1 MPTNTN
7 AIRAGRAFVE
17 LFADDRRLVR
27 GLRAAERKLKAFGAN
42 IRNLGLKM
50 AGLGTA
56 VLAPMLGAAKTFS
69 SMGDQV
75 AKMAKRTGLSVET
88 LSELRFVASQTGTEF
103 ATLENGFRRMQRSIY
118 DAGRGMSTAVDA
130 LTDLGLTF
138 EDLDGLSPEQQFKK
152 LANAISQIS
161 DPTKAAAI
169 AMTLFGRTGTNLLP
183 MFAQGA
189 KGIEAL
195 QQQARALGLT
205 MSGEDARAAEDFTD
219 AMDGLWKVVKMG
231 VFQVGAALAPALKD
245 LAGTI
250 TTIAVKASAWIQAN
264 RDVVVSVAKVAASV
278 VAGGAA
284 LAALGV
290 AVSLAGT
297 VLGGLTTV
305 LGFVLSPLGLVI
317 AAVVALGAVLI
328 KSTDFGGKAVEWLGK
343 AFGWFKNAAVTA
355 ISAVVFAVKNWR
367 AVMEYA
373 AVAGVLHI
381 VRFASQVKHFFVEVI
396 PATLKWFWENWRD
409 IFTTIWR
416 FTKTV
421 VINIGRNL
429 KALWDAIIGFARGEG
444 WNFKWTPLLEGFES
458 AIKKMPE
465 IAERQIGPLE
475 KELQGRVDALGEQL
489 RKEWQAHDAE
499 FREKLGDSSLGKLLG
514 LTGPQVEI
522 NAPDLSGLQDAAELG
537 GVELSR
543 QAAKIGVTGTFNA
556 AALLGLQ
563 AGGAADR
570 TAKATEE
577 TAKNT
582 KKLLDKANTGGLA
595 FS

>member
-1 MPTNTN
+1 LPSSN

-17 LFADDRRLVR
+17 LFADDSKLVR
-27 GLRAAERKLKAFGAN
+27 GLRAAEGKLKAFGAN
-42 IRNLGLKM
+42 VRNMGLKM

-56 VLAPMLGAAKTFS
+56 VLAPMLGAAKAFS

-103 ATLENGFRRMQRSIY
+103 ESLEMGFRRMQRSIY

-152 LANAISQIS
+152 LADALSQIS

-169 AMTLFGRTGTNLLP
+169 AMTLLGRTGTNLLP

-189 KGIEAL
+189 AGIEEL

-205 MSGEDARAAEDFTD
+205 MSGKDAKAAEDFTD
-219 AMDGLWKVVKMG
+219 AMDALWKVVKMG
-231 VFQVGAALAPALKD
+231 VFQVGAALAPALQQ
-245 LAGTI
+245 LAGIFTS
-250 TTIAVKASAWIQAN
+250 IAVGAKSWIEAN
-264 RDVVVSVAKVAASV
+264 RQVVVSIAKVAAIV
-278 VAGGAA
+278 VAGGVA
-284 LAALGV
+284 LMALST
-290 AVSLAGT
+290 AVSLAGSI
-297 VLGGLTTV
+297 LGGLATV

-317 AAVVALGAVLI
+317 GAVVALGAALA
-328 KSTDFGGKAVEWLGK
+328 STTDLGGKAIEWLGK
-343 AFGWFKNAAVTA
+343 AFGWFKGAVVTA

-367 AVMEYA
+367 QVLEYA
-373 AVAGVLHI
+373 AVAGVLNI
-381 VRFASQVKHFFVEVI
+381 VRFASQVKHFFVDVI
-396 PATLKWFWENWRD
+396 PATLKWFAENWRD
-409 IFTTIWR
+409 IFTTMWR

-421 VINIGRNL
+421 AVNIGRNL
-429 KALWDAIIGFARGEG
+429 KALWDAIIGFVKGEG

-458 AIKKMPE
+458 AIKELPK
-465 IAERQIGPLE
+465 IAARQVGPLE
-475 KELQGRVDALGEQL
+475 RELQGRVDALGEQL
-489 RKEWQAHDAE
+489 SKDWQAHDAE
-499 FREKLGDSSLGKLLG
+499 FREKLSGTPLGKLLG
-514 LTGPQVEI
+514 LEGAIEI
-522 NAPDLSGLQDAAELG
+522 KAPDLSGLQDAAELG
-537 GVELSR
+537 GMELSQ

-556 AALLGLQ
+556 ASLLGLQ
-563 AGGAADR
+563 SGDAADR
-570 TAKATEE
+570 TAKASEE

-582 KKLLDKANTGGLA
+582 KKLVDKAKTGGLT